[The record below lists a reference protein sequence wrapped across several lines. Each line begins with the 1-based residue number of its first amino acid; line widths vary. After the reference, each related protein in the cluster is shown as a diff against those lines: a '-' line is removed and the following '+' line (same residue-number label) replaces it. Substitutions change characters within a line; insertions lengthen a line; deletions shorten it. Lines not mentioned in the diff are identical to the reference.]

1 MSRRGKKKTTEPITL
16 GKERLSVISKIAIP
30 DISKLPKW
38 SCDSLLAYMKKKL
51 CFNNQWLYQTQTGKV
66 SGEIIL
72 NYYKQKDWSFF
83 TEIDGL
89 GDYASITKL
98 KKMCKEYLVC
108 IFFLYLLIIYFDY

>member
-1 MSRRGKKKTTEPITL
+1 MARRKNKKGTEPEPVL
-16 GKERLSVISKIAIP
+16 GKERLSVISKIAVP

-38 SCDSLLAYMKKKL
+38 SCDSLLAYMKKEL
-51 CFNNQWLYQTQTGKV
+51 AFNNQWLYQTQTGKV

-98 KKMCKEYLVC
+98 KKMCKEHLVC
-108 IFFLYLLIIYFDY
+108 LFFYLFY